1 MKQPILEIQHLNKDF
16 GKNKELKVLQNISL
30 KVYENEF
37 VSILGPSG
45 SGKSTLLRLVA
56 GLIKP
61 SNGQILFKN
70 KVVQETPDEVAIV
83 FQDANLMPWRTV
95 NQNITLPLE
104 ICGLNDQKENQE
116 KVSKIIDLVG
126 LNDFEKAYPANLSGG
141 MAQRV
146 SLARALIQTPD
157 MLLLDEPFG
166 ALDAITR
173 EKMGE
178 ELLRIWQKQKQ
189 TILMITHSIQE
200 AIFLSDRVIV
210 LSNIPA
216 KIILDID
223 IKFSRPRTSD
233 IRYTQQFGEYVKKI
247 YQAIA

>member
-1 MKQPILEIQHLNKDF
+1 MEQNILTLQNVYKNF
-16 GKNKELKVLQNISL
+16 GKNQELKVLRDISL
-30 KVYENEF
+30 NVNEKEF

-45 SGKSTLLRLVA
+45 SGKSTLLRLIG
-56 GLIKP
+56 GLITP
-61 SNGQILFKN
+61 SQGNLFFKN
-70 KVVQETPDEVAIV
+70 QKIIDPPDEMAIV

-95 NQNITLPLE
+95 HQNITLPLE
-104 ICGLNDQKENQE
+104 ICSVSDKNEIQK
-116 KVSKIIDLVG
+116 KVQHSIELVG
-126 LNDFEKAYPANLSGG
+126 LNGFEEAYPANLSGG

-146 SLARALIQTPD
+146 SLARALIQNPD

-173 EKMGE
+173 ERMGE

-200 AIFLSDRVIV
+200 AVFLSDRIIV

-216 KIILDID
+216 KIILDIK
-223 IKFSRPRTSD
+223 IEFPRPRTSD
-233 IRYTQQFGEYVKKI
+233 IRYTTEFGEYVKNI
-247 YQAIA
+247 YRSIE

>member
-1 MKQPILEIQHLNKDF
+1 MNESILRLQKVYKNF
-16 GKNKELKVLQNISL
+16 GKNEELKVLQNISIDIEKNQFL
-30 KVYENEF
+30 
-37 VSILGPSG
+37 SILGPSG
-45 SGKSTLLRLVA
+45 SGKSTLLRLVG

-61 SNGQILFKN
+61 SQGKILFNDKEF
-70 KVVQETPDEVAIV
+70 KDTPDELAIV

-95 NQNITLPLE
+95 AQNITLPLE
-104 ICGLNDQKENQE
+104 ICGINDIKEIKKMVE
-116 KVSKIIDLVG
+116 YSIDLVG
-126 LNDFEKAYPANLSGG
+126 LNGFENAYPANLSGG

-146 SLARALIQTPD
+146 SLARALIQNPD

-178 ELLRIWQKQKQ
+178 ELLQIWQKQKQ

-200 AIFLSDRVIV
+200 AVFLSDRIVV

-216 KIILDID
+216 KIILDIN
-223 IKFSRPRTSD
+223 IEFSRPRTSE
-233 IRYTQQFGEYVKKI
+233 IRYTKKFGEYVKKI
-247 YQAIA
+247 YQAIG

>member
-1 MKQPILEIQHLNKDF
+1 MNETILRLQKVYKNF
-16 GKNKELKVLQNISL
+16 GKNEELKVLQNISIDIEKNQFL
-30 KVYENEF
+30 
-37 VSILGPSG
+37 SILGPSG
-45 SGKSTLLRLVA
+45 SGKSTLLRLVG

-61 SNGQILFKN
+61 SQGKILFNDKEF
-70 KVVQETPDEVAIV
+70 KDTPDELAIV

-95 NQNITLPLE
+95 AQNITLPLE
-104 ICGLNDQKENQE
+104 ICGINDIKEIKKMVE
-116 KVSKIIDLVG
+116 YSIDLVG
-126 LNDFEKAYPANLSGG
+126 LNGFENAYPANLSGG

-146 SLARALIQTPD
+146 SLARALIQNPD

-178 ELLRIWQKQKQ
+178 ELLQIWQKQKQ

-200 AIFLSDRVIV
+200 AVFLSDRIVV

-216 KIILDID
+216 KIILDIN
-223 IKFSRPRTSD
+223 IEFSRPRTSE
-233 IRYTQQFGEYVKKI
+233 IRYTKQFGEYVKKI
-247 YQAIA
+247 YQAIG